1 MINNFSISFTSLK
14 FPCSNDSL
22 DLLFYFTGF
31 FFPAIFLTFFSCLA
45 FGDLYAC
52 NSPAVSSCP
61 SDWNGLISFQG
72 SWPVFVCFDFLFNYS
87 SLWWAWN
94 FSSSTAASSDR
105 NHNFPAFFFF
115 FKALRWTTSFRL
127 KMMIGFFLPCH
138 LHCNSDSYGQSFK
151 RKSERLWL
159 KHLMHKSEH

>member
-1 MINNFSISFTSLK
+1 MIPQI
-14 FPCSNDSL
+14 
-22 DLLFYFTGF
+22 FYSPLQF
-31 FFPAIFLTFFSCLA
+31 FFPWHFLNFFLLSC

-61 SDWNGLISFQG
+61 SDWNGLTFFQA
-72 SWPVFVCFDFLFNYS
+72 SRPVFVCFDFLFNYS

-105 NHNFPAFFFF
+105 NHNLLAFYFIFVC
-115 FKALRWTTSFRL
+115 KELRWTTSFRL
-127 KMMIGFFLPCH
+127 KMMVFFLPCH